1 MEDIDQTNNAS
12 TVVQNVAQNVV
23 DSVVLDS
30 VQSTFEKI
38 ISLNHWDSVAT
49 AITNRLADELKEQ
62 SFMSTDLELTEKQK
76 EALGRGISVIVLE
89 VVKNY
94 KATLS
99 NEERTKD
106 VYEIVISTM
115 RQIIESVLSGIGAEI
130 NRGAVINAI
139 AVSAGSKSKD
149 TNKIE
154 LQYSKGAGDI
164 TIPTR
169 GVFISTNCVEVIRN
183 SIKVEAV
190 ENSDKEGTK

>member
-38 ISLNHWDSVAT
+38 VNLNHWGEVAT
-49 AITNRLADELKEQ
+49 AITNRLAEELKEQ
-62 SFMSTDLELTEKQK
+62 SFMTTDLELTEKQK

-99 NEERTKD
+99 DKEYTKD
-106 VYEIVISTM
+106 VYEIVKSTM
-115 RQIIESVLSGIGAEI
+115 RQIIESVLSDIGAEI

-139 AVSAGSKSKD
+139 AVSADSKD
-149 TNKIE
+149 KDFNKIE